1 MEGRSRE
8 IASSNN
14 PVPVLGQF
22 LEQSGAKEAAT
33 NFAKNF
39 VKSRFNKEKD
49 NNKTEDNKNVSVIE
63 KSQNF
68 IKNRFNKKESNNNEA
83 QDDTNEDTGV
93 VEKTQ
98 NLLNRFNQTGLKA
111 DLSGVGFEKTFG
123 NKDQGLSATVYGQ
136 QDFGRPAEYG
146 ARLGFNYKF

>member
-1 MEGRSRE
+1 MSKEIKSGTNIIEGFKDFKSYVDQLDSDILNE
-8 IASSNN
+8 LTGNLSKTKDKLFNIA
-14 PVPVLGQF
+14 
-22 LEQSGAKEAAT
+22 E
-33 NFAKNF
+33 
-39 VKSRFNKEKD
+39 
-49 NNKTEDNKNVSVIE
+49 
-63 KSQNF
+63 
-68 IKNRFNKKESNNNEA
+68 NKKQSNNNPEFIKEEA

-93 VEKTQ
+93 AEKTQ

-136 QDFGRPAEYG
+136 QDFGRPAQYG

>member
-14 PVPVLGQF
+14 PVPILGQF
-22 LEQSGAKEAAT
+22 LDESGAKEAAT

-39 VKSRFNKEKD
+39 VKSKFNKEKS
-49 NNKTEDNKNVSVIE
+49 NNKTVDNKNVSVIE

-68 IKNRFNKKESNNNEA
+68 INK
-83 QDDTNEDTGV
+83 V
-93 VEKTQ
+93 
-98 NLLNRFNQTGLKA
+98 NQTGFKA

-123 NKDQGLSATVYGQ
+123 NKDQGLSATVYGK
-136 QDFGRPAEYG
+136 QDFGKPADYG
-146 ARLGFNYKF
+146 ASLGFNYRF

>member
-1 MEGRSRE
+1 MEDKNRE

-14 PVPVLGQF
+14 PVPILGQF
-22 LEQSGAKEAAT
+22 LDESGAKEAAT

-39 VKSRFNKEKD
+39 VKSKFNKEKS
-49 NNKTEDNKNVSVIE
+49 NNKKEDNKNVSVIE

-68 IKNRFNKKESNNNEA
+68 INK
-83 QDDTNEDTGV
+83 V
-93 VEKTQ
+93 
-98 NLLNRFNQTGLKA
+98 NQTGFKA

-136 QDFGRPAEYG
+136 QDFGKPVDYG
-146 ARLGFNYKF
+146 ASLGFNYRF

>member
-1 MEGRSRE
+1 MENKSSV

-14 PVPVLGQF
+14 PVPILGQF
-22 LEQSGAKEAAT
+22 LDESGAKEAAT

-39 VKSRFNKEKD
+39 VKSKFNKEKS
-49 NNKTEDNKNVSVIE
+49 NNETEDNKNVSVIE

-68 IKNRFNKKESNNNEA
+68 INK
-83 QDDTNEDTGV
+83 V
-93 VEKTQ
+93 
-98 NLLNRFNQTGLKA
+98 NQTGFKA

-136 QDFGRPAEYG
+136 QDFGKPAQYG
-146 ARLGFNYKF
+146 AKLGFNYKF

>member
-14 PVPVLGQF
+14 PVPILGQF
-22 LEQSGAKEAAT
+22 LDESGAKDAAKD
-33 NFAKNF
+33 FAKNF
-39 VKSRFNKEKD
+39 VK
-49 NNKTEDNKNVSVIE
+49 
-63 KSQNF
+63 
-68 IKNRFNKKESNNNEA
+68 NRFNKKQSNNNEA
-83 QDDTNEDTGV
+83 QDDTNENIGV

>member
-1 MEGRSRE
+1 MENKNRE

-14 PVPVLGQF
+14 PVPILGQF
-22 LEQSGAKEAAT
+22 LDESGAKEAAT

-39 VKSRFNKEKD
+39 VKSKFNKEKS
-49 NNKTEDNKNVSVIE
+49 NNKTEDNKNVSVIK

-68 IKNRFNKKESNNNEA
+68 INKI
-83 QDDTNEDTGV
+83 
-93 VEKTQ
+93 
-98 NLLNRFNQTGLKA
+98 NQTGFKA

-136 QDFGRPAEYG
+136 QDFGKPAEYG
-146 ARLGFNYKF
+146 AKLGFNYKF

>member
-1 MEGRSRE
+1 MENKSSE

-39 VKSRFNKEKD
+39 VKSSFNKEKD

-68 IKNRFNKKESNNNEA
+68 INKI
-83 QDDTNEDTGV
+83 
-93 VEKTQ
+93 
-98 NLLNRFNQTGLKA
+98 NQTGFKA

-123 NKDQGLSATVYGQ
+123 NKDQGLSATVYGK
-136 QDFGRPAEYG
+136 QDFGKPANYG
-146 ARLGFNYKF
+146 ASLGFNYRF

>member
-1 MEGRSRE
+1 MENKSSE

-22 LEQSGAKEAAT
+22 LEQSGAKEVAT

-49 NNKTEDNKNVSVIE
+49 NNKTEDNKNVSVIK

-68 IKNRFNKKESNNNEA
+68 INKI
-83 QDDTNEDTGV
+83 
-93 VEKTQ
+93 
-98 NLLNRFNQTGLKA
+98 NQTGFKA

-123 NKDQGLSATVYGQ
+123 KKDQGLSATVYGQ
-136 QDFGRPAEYG
+136 QDFGKPAEYG
-146 ARLGFNYKF
+146 AKLGFNYKF

>member
-1 MEGRSRE
+1 MEDRSRE

-14 PVPVLGQF
+14 PVPILGQF
-22 LEQSGAKEAAT
+22 LNESGAKDAAKD
-33 NFAKNF
+33 FAK
-39 VKSRFNKEKD
+39 
-49 NNKTEDNKNVSVIE
+49 
-63 KSQNF
+63 NF

-93 VEKTQ
+93 AEKPQ
-98 NLLNRFNQTGLKA
+98 NLLYRFNQTGLKA

>member
-14 PVPVLGQF
+14 PVTILGQF
-22 LEQSGAKEAAT
+22 LDESGAKDAAKD
-33 NFAKNF
+33 FAKNF
-39 VKSRFNKEKD
+39 V
-49 NNKTEDNKNVSVIE
+49 
-63 KSQNF
+63 
-68 IKNRFNKKESNNNEA
+68 KNRFNKKESNNNEA
-83 QDDTNEDTGV
+83 QDDTNENIGV

>member
-1 MEGRSRE
+1 MENKNRE

-14 PVPVLGQF
+14 PVPILGQF
-22 LEQSGAKEAAT
+22 LDESGAKEAAT

-39 VKSRFNKEKD
+39 VKSKFNKEKS

-68 IKNRFNKKESNNNEA
+68 INK
-83 QDDTNEDTGV
+83 V
-93 VEKTQ
+93 
-98 NLLNRFNQTGLKA
+98 NQTGFKA

-136 QDFGRPAEYG
+136 QDFGKPADYG
-146 ARLGFNYKF
+146 ASLGFNYRF

>member
-1 MEGRSRE
+1 MENKSSV

-39 VKSRFNKEKD
+39 VKSKFNKEKS

-68 IKNRFNKKESNNNEA
+68 INK
-83 QDDTNEDTGV
+83 V
-93 VEKTQ
+93 
-98 NLLNRFNQTGLKA
+98 NQTGFKV

-123 NKDQGLSATVYGQ
+123 KKDQGLSATVYGQ
-136 QDFGRPAEYG
+136 QDFGKPAEYG
-146 ARLGFNYKF
+146 AKLGFNYKF

>member
-1 MEGRSRE
+1 MENKSSE

-39 VKSRFNKEKD
+39 VKSKFNKEKS

-68 IKNRFNKKESNNNEA
+68 INK
-83 QDDTNEDTGV
+83 V
-93 VEKTQ
+93 
-98 NLLNRFNQTGLKA
+98 NQTGFKA

-123 NKDQGLSATVYGQ
+123 KKDQGLSATVYGQ
-136 QDFGRPAEYG
+136 QDFGKPAEYG
-146 ARLGFNYKF
+146 AKLGFNYKF

>member
-1 MEGRSRE
+1 MEDRSRE

-14 PVPVLGQF
+14 PVPILGQF
-22 LEQSGAKEAAT
+22 LNESGAKDAAKD
-33 NFAKNF
+33 FAKNF
-39 VKSRFNKEKD
+39 V
-49 NNKTEDNKNVSVIE
+49 
-63 KSQNF
+63 
-68 IKNRFNKKESNNNEA
+68 KNRFNKKESNNNEA
-83 QDDTNEDTGV
+83 QDDTNENIGV

-136 QDFGRPAEYG
+136 QDFGRPTQYG

>member
-1 MEGRSRE
+1 MEDRSRE

-22 LEQSGAKEAAT
+22 LDESGAKDAAKD
-33 NFAKNF
+33 FAKNF
-39 VKSRFNKEKD
+39 VKRRFSKKED
-49 NNKTEDNKNVSVIE
+49 NDGAENNTNQNVGVVLKTE
-63 KSQNF
+63 
-68 IKNRFNKKESNNNEA
+68 
-83 QDDTNEDTGV
+83 
-93 VEKTQ
+93 
-98 NLLNRFNQTGLKA
+98 NLLNKFNHTGFTS

-136 QDFGRPAEYG
+136 QDFGRPTQYG

>member
-1 MEGRSRE
+1 MEDRSRE

-14 PVPVLGQF
+14 PVPILGQF
-22 LEQSGAKEAAT
+22 LNESGAKDAAKD
-33 NFAKNF
+33 FAKNF
-39 VKSRFNKEKD
+39 V
-49 NNKTEDNKNVSVIE
+49 
-63 KSQNF
+63 
-68 IKNRFNKKESNNNEA
+68 KNRFNKKESNNNEA
-83 QDDTNEDTGV
+83 QDDTNENIGV

-146 ARLGFNYKF
+146 ARLGFNYKY

>member
-1 MEGRSRE
+1 MENKNTE

-22 LEQSGAKEAAT
+22 LEQSGAKDAAKD
-33 NFAKNF
+33 FAKNF
-39 VKSRFNKEKD
+39 VKRRF
-49 NNKTEDNKNVSVIE
+49 TEEESDDETKDNKNSNVIDKTE
-63 KSQNF
+63 NF
-68 IKNRFNKKESNNNEA
+68 VNR
-83 QDDTNEDTGV
+83 
-93 VEKTQ
+93 
-98 NLLNRFNQTGLKA
+98 LNQVGLSA

-136 QDFGRPAEYG
+136 QDFGRPTQYG

>member
-14 PVPVLGQF
+14 PVPILGQF
-22 LEQSGAKEAAT
+22 LDESGAKDAAKD
-33 NFAKNF
+33 FAKNF
-39 VKSRFNKEKD
+39 V
-49 NNKTEDNKNVSVIE
+49 
-63 KSQNF
+63 
-68 IKNRFNKKESNNNEA
+68 KNRFNKKESNNNEA
-83 QDDTNEDTGV
+83 QDDTNENIGV

-136 QDFGRPAEYG
+136 QDFGKPAAYG
-146 ARLGFNYKF
+146 AKLGFNYKF

>member
-1 MEGRSRE
+1 MENKNRE

-14 PVPVLGQF
+14 PVPILGQF
-22 LEQSGAKEAAT
+22 LNESGAKDAAKD
-33 NFAKNF
+33 FAK
-39 VKSRFNKEKD
+39 
-49 NNKTEDNKNVSVIE
+49 
-63 KSQNF
+63 NF

-123 NKDQGLSATVYGQ
+123 NKDQGLNATVYGQ

>member
-1 MEGRSRE
+1 MENKNRE

-14 PVPVLGQF
+14 PVPILGQF
-22 LEQSGAKEAAT
+22 LDESGAKEAAT

-39 VKSRFNKEKD
+39 VKSKFNKEKS

-68 IKNRFNKKESNNNEA
+68 INK
-83 QDDTNEDTGV
+83 V
-93 VEKTQ
+93 
-98 NLLNRFNQTGLKA
+98 NQTGFKA

-136 QDFGRPAEYG
+136 QDFGKPAQYG
-146 ARLGFNYKF
+146 AKLGFNYKF

>member
-1 MEGRSRE
+1 MENKNRE

-14 PVPVLGQF
+14 PVPILGQF
-22 LEQSGAKEAAT
+22 LDESGAKEAAT

-39 VKSRFNKEKD
+39 VKSKFNKEKS
-49 NNKTEDNKNVSVIE
+49 NNETEDNKNVSVIE

-68 IKNRFNKKESNNNEA
+68 INK
-83 QDDTNEDTGV
+83 V
-93 VEKTQ
+93 
-98 NLLNRFNQTGLKA
+98 NQTGFKA

-136 QDFGRPAEYG
+136 QDFGKPADYG
-146 ARLGFNYKF
+146 ASLGFNYRF

>member
-1 MEGRSRE
+1 MEDRSRE

-22 LEQSGAKEAAT
+22 LDESGAKDAAKD
-33 NFAKNF
+33 FAKNF
-39 VKSRFNKEKD
+39 VKRRFSKK
-49 NNKTEDNKNVSVIE
+49 EDNDGAENNTNQNV
-63 KSQNF
+63 
-68 IKNRFNKKESNNNEA
+68 
-83 QDDTNEDTGV
+83 GV
-93 VEKTQ
+93 VEKTE
-98 NLLNRFNQTGLKA
+98 NLLNKFNQTGFKA

>member
-1 MEGRSRE
+1 MENKNRE

-14 PVPVLGQF
+14 PVPILGQF
-22 LEQSGAKEAAT
+22 LDESGAKEAAT

-39 VKSRFNKEKD
+39 VKSKFNKEKS
-49 NNKTEDNKNVSVIE
+49 NNKKEDNKNVSVIE

-68 IKNRFNKKESNNNEA
+68 INKI
-83 QDDTNEDTGV
+83 
-93 VEKTQ
+93 
-98 NLLNRFNQTGLKA
+98 NQTGFKA

-136 QDFGRPAEYG
+136 QDFGKPADYG
-146 ARLGFNYKF
+146 ASLGFNYRF

>member
-1 MEGRSRE
+1 MENKSSV

-68 IKNRFNKKESNNNEA
+68 INKI
-83 QDDTNEDTGV
+83 
-93 VEKTQ
+93 
-98 NLLNRFNQTGLKA
+98 NQTGFKA

-136 QDFGRPAEYG
+136 QDFGKPAEYG
-146 ARLGFNYKF
+146 AKLGFNYKF

>member
-1 MEGRSRE
+1 MENKSSE

-49 NNKTEDNKNVSVIE
+49 NNKTEDNKNVSVIK

-68 IKNRFNKKESNNNEA
+68 INKI
-83 QDDTNEDTGV
+83 
-93 VEKTQ
+93 
-98 NLLNRFNQTGLKA
+98 NQTGFKA

-123 NKDQGLSATVYGQ
+123 NKDQGLSATVYGK
-136 QDFGRPAEYG
+136 QDFGKPADYG
-146 ARLGFNYKF
+146 ASLGFNYRF

>member
-1 MEGRSRE
+1 MENERSV

-39 VKSRFNKEKD
+39 VKSKFNKEKD

-68 IKNRFNKKESNNNEA
+68 INK
-83 QDDTNEDTGV
+83 V
-93 VEKTQ
+93 
-98 NLLNRFNQTGLKA
+98 NQTGFKA

-136 QDFGRPAEYG
+136 QDFGKPTEYG
-146 ARLGFNYKF
+146 AKLGFNYKF